1 MAAHLLRREPWN
13 THATR
18 LTRNWVFTRPDSARF
33 RGFGLEKN
41 VFSLREY
48 SDDRIQSKVTNSKNK
63 RQNDLSQTSQID
75 FSSDAPFAFA
85 SFGVEES
92 QRPEINYDPSEI
104 SSLATTKEE
113 SEEALKD
120 SKNRDIDE
128 ELGELE
134 RDSTPRPPRAVQAAY
149 LRPLR
154 RQATFNIPVCDL
166 QLRSYSV
173 QNLQFMADF
182 ALRAAYFLDLP
193 ASGPVP
199 LPQITER
206 WTVPKAH
213 FIHKKIQENFER
225 KTLRRLIQI
234 KDGDSEVVRL
244 WLGFLRKHAYY
255 GVGMKANVYEFASLN
270 VIKDMDA
277 AVEQNRPEIE
287 PLLGQYVFKEGSQ
300 FGEKII
306 EVANKENRWQASGG
320 SAPMINTP
328 DWQEISNKG
337 PDVWPILPRKYKFTK
352 FLTKFSRCISQTS
365 SLRTS
370 IPQTERIVFSAIQP
384 TGIPHLGNYL
394 GAMINWVKLQESEN
408 CDTKFIFSVADLHA
422 REFVADILVQKSM
435 EEITMDRWDPE
446 NRPGVANLLT
456 ILSAFDMLG
465 RTPIELAESMQ
476 GMNLRELK
484 NLLSQNV
491 DEKLLP
497 IREQYNKLIADH
509 DHLYK
514 VAARGLEKAYVNGH
528 QNMRLERYPCQTN
541 RNRLQ

>member
-1 MAAHLLRREPWN
+1 MAAHLLRRKPWN
-13 THATR
+13 TYATR
-18 LTRNWVFTRPDSARF
+18 LTRNEVFSRPDSARF
-33 RGFGLEKN
+33 RGLRLEKN
-41 VFSLREY
+41 RFALREFN
-48 SDDRIQSKVTNSKNK
+48 DDKNQSKITNNKNN
-63 RQNDLSQTSQID
+63 RQNDLSQTSQMNY
-75 FSSDAPFAFA
+75 SDAPFAYA
-85 SFGVEES
+85 SFGVEDLEK
-92 QRPEINYDPSEI
+92 PAITHDPSEI
-104 SSLATTKEE
+104 SMLPTTKGEA
-113 SEEALKD
+113 EEAPSD
-120 SKNRDIDE
+120 SKNLDMDE

-255 GVGMKANVYEFASLN
+255 GVGMKANVYEFASLD

-306 EVANKENRWQASGG
+306 EIANQENRWQASGG

-328 DWQEISNKG
+328 DW
-337 PDVWPILPRKYKFTK
+337 RKP
-352 FLTKFSRCISQTS
+352 L
-365 SLRTS
+365 
-370 IPQTERIVFSAIQP
+370 
-384 TGIPHLGNYL
+384 N
-394 GAMINWVKLQESEN
+394 
-408 CDTKFIFSVADLHA
+408 
-422 REFVADILVQKSM
+422 
-435 EEITMDRWDPE
+435 
-446 NRPGVANLLT
+446 
-456 ILSAFDMLG
+456 
-465 RTPIELAESMQ
+465 
-476 GMNLRELK
+476 
-484 NLLSQNV
+484 
-491 DEKLLP
+491 
-497 IREQYNKLIADH
+497 
-509 DHLYK
+509 
-514 VAARGLEKAYVNGH
+514 
-528 QNMRLERYPCQTN
+528 
-541 RNRLQ
+541 